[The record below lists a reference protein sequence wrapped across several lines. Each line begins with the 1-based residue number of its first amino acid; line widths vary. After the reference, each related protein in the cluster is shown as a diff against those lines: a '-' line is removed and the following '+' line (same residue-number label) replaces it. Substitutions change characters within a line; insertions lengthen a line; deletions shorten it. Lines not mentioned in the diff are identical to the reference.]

1 MEKTSNI
8 YITKMHYIAGLW
20 FICAL
25 AAAGTFVFL
34 ELTKTCVKTSVTRHL
49 ANNVT
54 ETVTKE
60 NCTNFGY

>member
-1 MEKTSNI
+1 
-8 YITKMHYIAGLW
+8 MHYIAGLW

-60 NCTNFGY
+60 NCANFGY